1 MTGEIGHA
9 EEKMR
14 GAGLRVT
21 PQRRAVW
28 SAFEEGEGGHLAAD
42 EVFARAR
49 RRLPELSRATVYN
62 TLAAFVGAGMLQAVE
77 SRGAV
82 LYDPNPDPDHH
93 HFRCRSC
100 DRLYDVPV
108 EGVEGLRISGA
119 DEFVVDQ
126 TTVLLR
132 GLCPLCSPAARDP
145 AGGSGV

>member
-1 MTGEIGHA
+1 
-9 EEKMR
+9 
-14 GAGLRVT
+14 
-21 PQRRAVW
+21 
-28 SAFEEGEGGHLAAD
+28 
-42 EVFARAR
+42 
-49 RRLPELSRATVYN
+49 
-62 TLAAFVGAGMLQAVE
+62 MLQAVE

-132 GLCPLCSPAARDP
+132 GLCPLCSPAARGP

>member
-1 MTGEIGHA
+1 MIGENGHA
-9 EEKMR
+9 EEKIR
-14 GAGLRVT
+14 AAGLRVT

-28 SAFEEGEGGHLAAD
+28 SAFGDGENGHLAAD

-49 RRLPELSRATVYN
+49 RSLPELSRATVYN

-93 HFRCRSC
+93 HFRCRNC

-108 EGVEGLRISGA
+108 EGVESLRISGG
-119 DEFVVDQ
+119 EGFVVDRK
-126 TTVLLR
+126 TVLLR
-132 GLCPLCSPAARDP
+132 GLCPPCSGGAPPA
-145 AGGSGV
+145 